1 MRSVLVCGIIVV
13 ALAAACCALGQI
25 TDPSATSTPTP
36 TTTAAAAT
44 TTSTA
49 APAPPADQ
57 PDSDAKKFGIST
69 ATFFSAM
76 TLWFIIC
83 FALSKWED
91 SRSGA
96 NNQAGAVAVASSDPG
111 TAYAAPPKASSG
123 TTDNYAGGADAGY
136 MPVSIPGAG
145 STAAVPQGRI

>member
-1 MRSVLVCGIIVV
+1 MRALFVKGA
-13 ALAAACCALGQI
+13 ALALI
-25 TDPSATSTPTP
+25 VATTIH
-36 TTTAAAAT
+36 AQA

-49 APAPPADQ
+49 APVPGPPADE

-76 TLWFIIC
+76 AVWFVIC
-83 FALSKWED
+83 FFLSKWED